1 MSTLNTFKKKGKKKT
16 VNPLTGFKRKLQRES
31 LGKDQQ
37 IIFHPSGMEKMSG
50 VLLEFIE
57 PYVKFADT
65 DEAYRKLVTI
75 AIVAWN
81 AALLSPEKR
90 EEMINNLVK
99 GMKMGFW
106 ERRDFRRIMGMMIK
120 RKLEHFAENN
130 RLIVNYELQDLGDQ
144 IHLSVASTLAKED
157 RS

>member
-1 MSTLNTFKKKGKKKT
+1 MSTLNAFKKRGKKKT
-16 VNPLTGFKRKLQRES
+16 ANPLTSFKQRLQREN
-31 LGKDQQ
+31 LGTDQQ
-37 IIFHPSGMEKMSG
+37 IIFHPNGAEKMSS

-90 EEMINNLVK
+90 EEMINNLLK
-99 GMKMGFW
+99 EMKLGFW
-106 ERRDFRRIMGMMIK
+106 ERRDFRRMMGMMIE
-120 RKLEHFAENN
+120 RKLEHFAENA
-130 RLIVNYELQDLGDQ
+130 RLIVNYELQDLGDR
-144 IHLSVASTLAKED
+144 IHLSVVSTLAKEG

>member
-1 MSTLNTFKKKGKKKT
+1 MSTLNAFKKSGKKKT
-16 VNPLTGFKRKLQRES
+16 VSPLTGFKQRLQREN
-31 LGKDQQ
+31 LDTGQQ
-37 IIFHPSGMEKMSG
+37 IIFHPSGAEKMSG

-57 PYVKFADT
+57 PYVQFADT

-106 ERRDFRRIMGMMIK
+106 ERRDFRRMMGMMIE
-120 RKLEHFAENN
+120 RKLKHFGENK

-144 IHLSVASTLAKED
+144 IHLSVASTLTKED